1 MSQYFKAKAVRA
13 KGQPADYR
21 VAGQQ
26 PEIPAQHRLI
36 ALLDNGAY
44 EKAVDVT
51 DPEEFQTFYD
61 LDCQGHYLHF
71 LLYALPE
78 EFVAECV

>member
-13 KGQPADYR
+13 KGKPADYR

-26 PEIPAQHRLI
+26 PEIPARHRLV
-36 ALLDNGAY
+36 ALLDSVTH

-51 DPEEFQTFYD
+51 DPEEFALFYA
-61 LDCQGHYLHF
+61 LDCSGHYLKF
-71 LLYALPE
+71 LVYVLPE
-78 EFVAECV
+78 ESVAECL